1 MLCKPI
7 TFIYHLKRTMFKF
20 LPILSIA
27 SILSIFYPIF
37 TLAQVVDSS
46 KETLLQR
53 VPSQV
58 STQTPNIQG
67 EWKMSI
73 SGENQSPTY
82 SLIQKGTAL
91 TGTFRAPLGTF
102 PLTGTITKDNKI
114 NFSAK
119 AGGGMNLKFAGT
131 VDGKTMK
138 GVADIPMKG
147 LRNWTATQ

>member
-1 MLCKPI
+1 MSKL
-7 TFIYHLKRTMFKF
+7 YSV
-20 LPILSIA
+20 LSII
-27 SILSIFYPIF
+27 SGLSIFLTSIAC
-37 TLAQVVDSS
+37 AQVIAPQ
-46 KETLLQR
+46 KEAVSER
-53 VPSQV
+53 SPSQGSAQV
-58 STQTPNIQG
+58 ANIQG

-73 SGENQSPTY
+73 IGENLSSTY
-82 SLIQKGTAL
+82 LLIQKGTVL
-91 TGTFRAPLGTF
+91 TGTFRAPMGNF

-147 LRNWTATQ
+147 RRHWTATK

>member
-1 MLCKPI
+1 MS
-7 TFIYHLKRTMFKF
+7 KF
-20 LPILSIA
+20 SLILSIA
-27 SILSIFYPIF
+27 SVLSIFCPIF
-37 TLAQVVDSS
+37 TFAQVVDSR
-46 KETLLQR
+46 KEILR
-53 VPSQV
+53 DRV
-58 STQTPNIQG
+58 STQNEISAQIPNIKG

-73 SGENQSPTY
+73 IGENLSSTY
-82 SLIQKGTAL
+82 SLIQKGTVL

-102 PLTGTITKDNKI
+102 PITGTITKDNKI

-147 LRNWTATQ
+147 RRNWTATQ